1 MNINIIIT
9 RLSPKIKAM
18 TTPNEDGTYTIIV
31 NEALSQSDAIK
42 AVVHELHH
50 IDGNDFTAESQ
61 ATILE
66 EMVARNKKACNLHR
80 YNFFYHYIGA

>member
-50 IDGNDFTAESQ
+50 IDFTAESQ